1 MTGKDRWA
9 VAAAIGVPLIT
20 MTAYLVVVWPRPAGN
35 SLAAEVGPYVLS
47 LMTGVPF
54 VLSLTR
60 RSGRVALVLAF
71 LAGGFILLW
80 LYALA
85 VLCGV
90 RGVCL

>member
-1 MTGKDRWA
+1 MTVKDRWTL
-9 VAAAIGVPLIT
+9 AAAIGLPLIA
-20 MTAYLVVVWPRPAGN
+20 MTTYLLWVWPRPEGN
-35 SLAAEVGPYVLS
+35 SVTAQTGPYVLS
-47 LMTGVPF
+47 LLTGVPF
-54 VLSLTR
+54 VWSLTR
-60 RSGRVALVLAF
+60 RSGRGVFLLAF